1 MHTSV
6 CLYPS
11 SFFFFI
17 LACFPDNYR
26 KKRRRRREKRK
37 EIVNSRFFLFYLT
50 SNRSNS
56 IFDLDQFSF
65 IYLFIYFCKKIS
77 QTPYLSIYLKWR
89 THTRHVTCTQ
99 DRINTNTNFIL
110 NEYFNLLGKCHY

>member
-65 IYLFIYFCKKIS
+65 IYLFLQKKS